1 MATRRARAYELF
13 PALAERAAEAAS
25 QLSGGEAQMLT
36 IAQALMASPS
46 LIVLDEP
53 SFGLAPVTATGAG
66 SPRHANR
73 LPGLHRS
80 CRRWGPEWQ
89 GGRDVARARGGTG
102 RGRAT
107 AVVHSVTTAWRTL
120 SLDALRPGITA
131 ATTPSSAANTT
142 TAARVR

>member
-53 SFGLAPVTATGAG
+53 SFGLAPVVIA
-66 SPRHANR
+66 R
-73 LPGLHRS
+73 LL
-80 CRRWGPEWQ
+80 EII
-89 GGRDVARARGGTG
+89 RDVSKQGIAVLLVEQSVRLALTLGGDLYVLDCG
-102 RGRAT
+102 QLKLAAEAGT
-107 AVVHSVTTAWRTL
+107 AVDSKVLHVAYL
-120 SLDALRPGITA
+120 G
-131 ATTPSSAANTT
+131 
-142 TAARVR
+142 V